1 LRLGAELLGVFV
13 DTDPTAAKETPDCFQ
28 VSGGVEKQWFL
39 EQSIACPFG
48 GDSKARRC
56 A

>member
-28 VSGGVEKQWFL
+28 VSGLVVEKQWFL
-39 EQSIACPFG
+39 EQSIALPVWG
-48 GDSKARRC
+48 
-56 A
+56 